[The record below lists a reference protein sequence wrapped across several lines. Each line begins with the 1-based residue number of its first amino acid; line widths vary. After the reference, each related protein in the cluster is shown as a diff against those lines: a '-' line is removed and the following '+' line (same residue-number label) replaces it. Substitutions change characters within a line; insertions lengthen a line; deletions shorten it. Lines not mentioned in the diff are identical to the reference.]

1 MIIAVVVGIIIIALL
16 VYGVSFLSP
25 PLDAGVVRILQAA
38 IVILGAVLIAQ
49 RAGLF

>member
-1 MIIAVVVGIIIIALL
+1 MIVAVVVGIIIIALL